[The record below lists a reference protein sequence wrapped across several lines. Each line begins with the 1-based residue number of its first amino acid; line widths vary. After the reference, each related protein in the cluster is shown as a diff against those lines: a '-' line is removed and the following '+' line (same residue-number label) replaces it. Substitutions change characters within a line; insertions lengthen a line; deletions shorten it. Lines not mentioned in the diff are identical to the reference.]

1 MKNVQ
6 NGLSWF
12 IRYKLHNSYIYCL
25 QLCKYNLKGDIQHKK
40 MKKFGRKVAEFKY
53 FIWELYHDTTKLN
66 IFPDL
71 TFCKKI
77 YCKYVDV
84 WLKIKKLNQVY

>member
-1 MKNVQ
+1 
-6 NGLSWF
+6 
-12 IRYKLHNSYIYCL
+12 
-25 QLCKYNLKGDIQHKK
+25 

-53 FIWELYHDTTKLN
+53 FISELYHDTTKLN